1 MFKEFRG
8 TQAGALGKQERPD
21 PQKSLVGFVVGDIS
35 YAVPIASVRE
45 IVNPV
50 PLAELPHAPTA
61 VAGVADHRGEILPI
75 IDLRVRFGLS
85 RHSEPRKGKWILI
98 EVEGRG
104 VGLAVDR
111 VTEVFGKGGAE
122 IKPPP
127 TLGAGDD
134 LRGISGVTTHDG
146 ALTFVLDVGQ
156 FDVLTRHLPEAS
168 LRASIRTVR

>member
-8 TQAGALGKQERPD
+8 TQPIAVSKDRPD

-50 PLAELPHAPTA
+50 PLAELPHAPPA
-61 VAGVADHRGEILPI
+61 IAGVADHRGEIVPI

-85 RHSEPRKGKWILI
+85 ALGDPRKSKWILI

-111 VTEVFGKGGAE
+111 VTEVFGKGTSE

-127 TLGAGDD
+127 ALGSGDD
-134 LRGISGVTTHDG
+134 LRGIAGVTNHDG
-146 ALTFVLDVGQ
+146 MLVFVLEVGQ
-156 FDVLTRHLPEAS
+156 FDILTRNIPES
-168 LRASIRTVR
+168 NLRASMRGVR

>member
-1 MFKEFRG
+1 M
-8 TQAGALGKQERPD
+8 ALNKQERAD
-21 PQKSLVGFVVGDIS
+21 PQKSLVGFIVGDIA

-50 PLAELPHAPTA
+50 PLAELPHAPAA
-61 VAGVADHRGEILPI
+61 VAGVADHRGEIVPI

-85 RHSEPRKGKWILI
+85 PFSDVRKSKWILI

-111 VTEVFGKGGAE
+111 VTEVFGKTGAE

-127 TLGAGDD
+127 QLGSGDD

-146 ALTFVLDVGQ
+146 MLTFVLEVGQ
-156 FDVLTRHLPEAS
+156 FETLTRHLAES
-168 LRASIRTVR
+168 SVRGSMRSMR

>member
-1 MFKEFRG
+1 M
-8 TQAGALGKQERPD
+8 
-21 PQKSLVGFVVGDIS
+21 GFIVGDIN

-50 PLAELPHAPTA
+50 PLAALPHAPPA

-75 IDLRVRFGLS
+75 IDLRVRFGLTAQADA
-85 RHSEPRKGKWILI
+85 RRGKWILI

-122 IKPPP
+122 IKAPP

-134 LRGISGVTTHDG
+134 LRGIAGVTTHDR

-156 FDVLTRHLPEAS
+156 FDVLTRQIPESS
-168 LRASIRTVR
+168 LRASMRAMR

>member
-8 TQAGALGKQERPD
+8 TQSGALGKQERPD

-50 PLAELPHAPTA
+50 PLAELPHAPA
-61 VAGVADHRGEILPI
+61 SVAGVADHRGEIVPI
-75 IDLRVRFGLS
+75 IDLRIRFGLAP
-85 RHSEPRKGKWILI
+85 HADPRKGKWILI

-127 TLGAGDD
+127 VLGAGDE
-134 LRGISGVTTHDG
+134 LRGIAGVTTHEG
-146 ALTFVLDVGQ
+146 ALTFVLEVGQ
-156 FDVLTRHLPEAS
+156 FDVLTRQIPENS
-168 LRASIRTVR
+168 LRASLRIAR